1 MPLVRS
7 EVGEDAS
14 NFNSLPRWAKGKVHF
29 PPLGAYQAKC
39 QSAGRDA
46 VSVRRASQSIANRSG
61 PLGAHI
67 L

>member
-1 MPLVRS
+1 MLATSIACRDGPK
-7 EVGEDAS
+7 E
-14 NFNSLPRWAKGKVHF
+14 PRWAKGKVHF
-29 PPLGAYQAKC
+29 PPIGAYQAKC
-39 QSAGRDA
+39 RSVGRDA